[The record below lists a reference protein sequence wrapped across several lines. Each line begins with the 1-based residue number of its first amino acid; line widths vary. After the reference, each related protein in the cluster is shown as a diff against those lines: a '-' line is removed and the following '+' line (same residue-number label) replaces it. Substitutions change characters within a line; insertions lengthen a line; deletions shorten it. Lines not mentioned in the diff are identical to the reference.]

1 MVQCGHIA
9 SSVQAV
15 SESQTCRP
23 PAKLLAFVRA
33 YILVKSFHASSR
45 PSILVSL
52 PTLHAAPL
60 LSLISSVFGGTSVLN
75 VTMSTSTPSF
85 LVGTAI
91 SVYQNSGGKDTNWS
105 EFELKRTGNGKPTI
119 KGGVTCGSGAN
130 FWELYEEDI
139 ERAASLKLNSFRLSI
154 EWNRIEP
161 NRGKID
167 EAGIARYHQIF
178 DCLHRC
184 YLHAITITPTAC

>member
-1 MVQCGHIA
+1 
-9 SSVQAV
+9 
-15 SESQTCRP
+15 
-23 PAKLLAFVRA
+23 
-33 YILVKSFHASSR
+33 
-45 PSILVSL
+45 
-52 PTLHAAPL
+52 
-60 LSLISSVFGGTSVLN
+60 

-105 EFELKRTGNGKPTI
+105 EFELKRTGNGQPTI
-119 KGGVTCGSGAN
+119 KGGVSCGNGAN

-161 NRGKID
+161 ERGEID

-184 YLHAITITPTAC
+184 YLRAITITPTACRCLL

>member
-1 MVQCGHIA
+1 
-9 SSVQAV
+9 
-15 SESQTCRP
+15 
-23 PAKLLAFVRA
+23 
-33 YILVKSFHASSR
+33 
-45 PSILVSL
+45 
-52 PTLHAAPL
+52 
-60 LSLISSVFGGTSVLN
+60 
-75 VTMSTSTPSF
+75 VTMSTSIPPF

-91 SVYQNSGGKDTNWS
+91 SVYQNSGGTDTNWS

-119 KGGVTCGSGAN
+119 KGGVTCGKGAN

-161 NRGKID
+161 KRGKVD

-184 YLHAITITPTAC
+184 YLLILKQHVPSSLLVCKPPGRPTKVVYNKLAACAIQA

>member
-1 MVQCGHIA
+1 
-9 SSVQAV
+9 
-15 SESQTCRP
+15 
-23 PAKLLAFVRA
+23 
-33 YILVKSFHASSR
+33 
-45 PSILVSL
+45 
-52 PTLHAAPL
+52 
-60 LSLISSVFGGTSVLN
+60 
-75 VTMSTSTPSF
+75 MSTSTPTF

-91 SVYQNSGGKDTNWS
+91 SGYQNSGGEDTNWS
-105 EFELKRTGNGKPTI
+105 EFELKRTGNGQPTI
-119 KGGVTCGSGAN
+119 KGGVSCGNGAN

-161 NRGKID
+161 ERGEID

-184 YLHAITITPTAC
+184 YLRATLSPLLLADVSCSETHLDLVFKLELTSCIVLLPF

>member
-1 MVQCGHIA
+1 M
-9 SSVQAV
+9 QAV

-23 PAKLLAFVRA
+23 PAKLLSFVPA
-33 YILVKSFHASSR
+33 CWSSSPPTLKAAPYLSLASSV
-45 PSILVSL
+45 P
-52 PTLHAAPL
+52 
-60 LSLISSVFGGTSVLN
+60 GGTLVAN

-91 SVYQNSGGKDTNWS
+91 SVYQNSGGTDTNWS
-105 EFELKRTGNGKPTI
+105 EFELKRTANGKPTI
-119 KGGVTCGSGAN
+119 KGGVTCGKGAN

-139 ERAASLKLNSFRLSI
+139 DRAASLKLNSFRLSI

-161 NRGKID
+161 TRGKID

-184 YLHAITITPTAC
+184 YLHAITITATAC